1 MAKIIP
7 KVGKIWT
14 VVRRRRLF
22 DHLKEGDVFYHEGH
36 RLELMKKSYWSSEMD
51 CNDLVVLTLRRV
63 TEKAPEEKVPEEK
76 AKKTFITYLIK
87 CFKQLFKSNKNKEK
101 QWKQK
106 TKYLKK

>member
-7 KVGKIWT
+7 KVGEIWT

-36 RLELMKKSYWSSEMD
+36 RLELMKKRYWSSEMD
-51 CNDLVVLTLRRV
+51 YNDLVVLTLRRV
-63 TEKAPEEKVPEEK
+63 TEKVPEEK
-76 AKKTFITYLIK
+76 AKETFMTYLIK
-87 CFKQLFKSNKNKEK
+87 CFKQLFKNNKNKEK

-106 TKYLKK
+106 TK

>member
-7 KVGKIWT
+7 KVGEIWT

-22 DHLKEGDVFYHEGH
+22 DHLKEGDVFYYEHGGYK
-36 RLELMKKSYWSSEMD
+36 LELIEKSYWSSEMD

-76 AKKTFITYLIK
+76 AKETFMTYLIK

-106 TKYLKK
+106 TK

>member
-7 KVGKIWT
+7 KVGEIWT

-22 DHLKEGDVFYHEGH
+22 DHLKEGDVFYYEHGGCK
-36 RLELMKKSYWSSEMD
+36 LELIEKSYWSSEMD

-63 TEKAPEEKVPEEK
+63 TEKVPEEKVPEEK
-76 AKKTFITYLIK
+76 AKETFITYLIK

-106 TKYLKK
+106 IK